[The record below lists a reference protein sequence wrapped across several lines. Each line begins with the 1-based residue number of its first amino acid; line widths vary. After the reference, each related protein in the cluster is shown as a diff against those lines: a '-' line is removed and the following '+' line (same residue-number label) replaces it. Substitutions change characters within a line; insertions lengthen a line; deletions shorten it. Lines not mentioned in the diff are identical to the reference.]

1 MTITRIKPGA
11 RMSQCVVHGDTVYTA
26 GQIADDS
33 SEDVAG
39 QTRQVL
45 AKIDGLLAEAGSD
58 KSKILKATIWL
69 TDISRFNEMNSVWDA
84 WVDQDNPPVRA
95 CVESKLAMPE
105 LSVEIM
111 VEAAK

>member
-1 MTITRIKPGA
+1 MTITRIKPGP
-11 RMSQCVVHGDTVYTA
+11 RMSQIVIHGDTVYTA

-33 SEDVAG
+33 SQDLAG

-58 KSKILKATIWL
+58 KSKILKSTIWL
-69 TDISRFNEMNSVWDA
+69 SDISRFDEMNSVWDA
-84 WVDQDNPPVRA
+84 WVDTDNPPVRA
-95 CVESKLAMPE
+95 CVESRLAFPE
-105 LSVEIM
+105 LLVEIM

>member
-1 MTITRIKPGA
+1 MTITRIKPGP
-11 RMSQCVVHGDTVYTA
+11 RMRQCLVHGDTVYTA

-45 AKIDGLLAEAGSD
+45 AKIDGLLAEAGSN

>member
-1 MTITRIKPGA
+1 MIITRIKLGP

-45 AKIDGLLAEAGSD
+45 AKIDGLLAEAGSN

>member
-95 CVESKLAMPE
+95 CVESTLAMPA

>member
-1 MTITRIKPGA
+1 MTITRIKPGP
-11 RMSQCVVHGDTVYTA
+11 RMSQTVVHGNIVYTA
-26 GQIADDS
+26 GQVADDG

-39 QTRQVL
+39 QTRQIL

-58 KSKILKATIWL
+58 KSKLLKATIWL
-69 TDISRFNEMNSVWDA
+69 SDISSFNEMNSIWDD
-84 WVDQDNPPVRA
+84 WVDPDNTPVRA

>member
-1 MTITRIKPGA
+1 
-11 RMSQCVVHGDTVYTA
+11 VVHGDTVYTA

-45 AKIDGLLAEAGSD
+45 AKIDGLLAEAGSN

>member
-1 MTITRIKPGA
+1 MTITRIKPGP

-45 AKIDGLLAEAGSD
+45 AKIDGLLAEAGSN

-95 CVESKLAMPE
+95 CVESTLAMPA